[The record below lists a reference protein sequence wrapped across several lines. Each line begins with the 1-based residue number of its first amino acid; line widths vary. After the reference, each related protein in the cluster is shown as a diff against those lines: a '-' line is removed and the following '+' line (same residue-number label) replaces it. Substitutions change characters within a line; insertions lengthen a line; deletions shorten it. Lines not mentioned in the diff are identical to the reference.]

1 MADLSDITHY
11 LAVQSANAV
20 YPNGIAQPSVAN
32 CDVRIF
38 EGWPLPD
45 QLQLD
50 MEGKMLAGTP
60 PVPVT
65 RPGGPVANVSI
76 YPMPGATAR
85 VYQIQSR
92 DDIIVSPQPYGV
104 SFSVATDGTIT
115 FTGAPHAGEYVTLIC
130 DRAHVFSQ
138 TGPDLASLI
147 AAIANQALPTYS
159 AMLRNHR
166 NVQVALTRR

>member
-76 YPMPGATAR
+76 YPMPGATALLR
-85 VYQIQSR
+85 SR
-92 DDIIVSPQPYGV
+92 SD
-104 SFSVATDGTIT
+104 
-115 FTGAPHAGEYVTLIC
+115 VTKSQRKR
-130 DRAHVFSQ
+130 RA
-138 TGPDLASLI
+138 
-147 AAIANQALPTYS
+147 S
-159 AMLRNHR
+159 ARS
-166 NVQVALTRR
+166 